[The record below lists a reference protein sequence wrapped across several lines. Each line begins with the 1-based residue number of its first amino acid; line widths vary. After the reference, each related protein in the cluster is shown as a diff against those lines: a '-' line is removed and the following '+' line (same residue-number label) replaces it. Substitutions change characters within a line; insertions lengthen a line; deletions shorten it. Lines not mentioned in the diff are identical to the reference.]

1 MEYIIGVVLALGVGV
16 FATVIGLDRDRALY
30 PAILIVIA
38 ALYDLFA
45 VIGGSSQALVIETVA
60 GLVFIGLAVAGFR
73 STLWF
78 AVIGLAGHGVFDFFH
93 GYFVQN
99 PGVPV
104 WWPMFCLAY
113 DVTAAAYLAW
123 LITQNRIRT
132 LEA

>member
-1 MEYIIGVVLALGVGV
+1 MEYLIGVLLAVGVGI

-30 PAILIVIA
+30 PATLIVIA

-45 VIGGSSQALVIETVA
+45 VMGGSNQALVFELVA
-60 GLVFIGLAVAGFR
+60 GVVFVGLAVTGFR

-78 AVIGLAGHGVFDFFH
+78 VVVGLAGHGVFDFVH

-104 WWPMFCLAY
+104 WWPMFCFAY

-123 LITQNRIRT
+123 LISSNKVR
-132 LEA
+132 ANSV